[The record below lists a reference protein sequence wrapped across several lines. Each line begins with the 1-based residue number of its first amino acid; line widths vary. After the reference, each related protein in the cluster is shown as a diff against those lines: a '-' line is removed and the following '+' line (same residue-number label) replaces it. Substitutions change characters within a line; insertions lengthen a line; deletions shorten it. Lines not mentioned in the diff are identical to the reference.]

1 MYNSIAVHNVFHN
14 GIILDRGRSYAS
26 SLIHLEFSEI
36 LSVLMLKEA
45 NQIVLTTIYADI
57 RL

>member
-1 MYNSIAVHNVFHN
+1 MYNSIAVRNVFHN
-14 GIILDRGRSYAS
+14 GIILNRRSYAN

-36 LSVLMLKEA
+36 PSVLMLKEA
-45 NQIVLTTIYADI
+45 NQIVLTAIYADI